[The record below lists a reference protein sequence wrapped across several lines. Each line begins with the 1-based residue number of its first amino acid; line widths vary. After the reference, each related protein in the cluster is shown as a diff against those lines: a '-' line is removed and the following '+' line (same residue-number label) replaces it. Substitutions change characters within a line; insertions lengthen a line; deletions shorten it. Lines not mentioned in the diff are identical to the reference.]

1 MHYSELLLFAHWRNE
16 KEEFHEDS
24 MENCVNK
31 YNSRKNEIIAN
42 RKTLYPG
49 EDVIELLDLADLNLN
64 KPEHVADVLDCQ
76 GEQENDDNKAEEFE
90 DDPVYESFGY
100 MGNLNLKEGEAKELV
115 EDFKYKETILP
126 SNDDL
131 KHLTRSWFWNR

>member
-1 MHYSELLLFAHWRNE
+1 M
-16 KEEFHEDS
+16 
-24 MENCVNK
+24 NK

-76 GEQENDDNKAEEFE
+76 GEQEILISDSEACHAAM
-90 DDPVYESFGY
+90 PVRGVQDVGGHSVVVTHTTGTSHSVP
-100 MGNLNLKEGEAKELV
+100 NVILRLLLLLLN
-115 EDFKYKETILP
+115 T
-126 SNDDL
+126 
-131 KHLTRSWFWNR
+131 